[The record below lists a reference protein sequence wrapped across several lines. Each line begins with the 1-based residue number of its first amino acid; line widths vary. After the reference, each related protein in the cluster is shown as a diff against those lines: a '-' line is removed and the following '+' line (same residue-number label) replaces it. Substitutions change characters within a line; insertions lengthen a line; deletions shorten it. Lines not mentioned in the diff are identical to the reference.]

1 MLSTVLLNLVS
12 LLDIAMLGRL
22 GAEAVAAV
30 GYATQFYFLL
40 QSVLAAV
47 GFACV
52 ALISQSLGAGDA
64 QRARRILGACL
75 AVALAAALLLGLP
88 IIAAPHLLLQL
99 LGASPAMAAVSSPY
113 LFWVVCASP
122 LLAISLTLE
131 SALRANKDTRTPML
145 VASAVTVIKI
155 AGNALLIFGLA
166 GFPELGVRGAG
177 IATFVSQVVGLLLF
191 TSVALAARPTSPLSM
206 RWADLRASRKHIRE
220 VARIAAPSVG
230 ERLAHTLS
238 LLVYFRVLSSFGPLA
253 IAIYTVGVRM
263 LSFSWIPGTAFGM
276 ASSALVGQAL
286 GAGQGDEAARSGW
299 RATRL
304 ALIVALSMAVLT
316 VQIPEVLAGLFTND
330 AELISG
336 LVPFLICLAA
346 CQPALQAHFAL
357 AGSLRGA
364 GDTWTPFVVS
374 TTVTWGVR
382 VPLATAVAWFQG
394 PVVFVWL
401 AMLVDHSIR
410 AAWLAL
416 AFRSGRWRSATE
428 R

>member
-52 ALISQSLGAGDA
+52 ALISQSLGASDIA
-64 QRARRILGACL
+64 RARRTLGACL
-75 AVALAAALLLGLP
+75 SVALAAALLLGLP

-113 LFWVVCASP
+113 LFWVVSASP

-145 VASAVTVIKI
+145 VASVVTVIKI

-177 IATFVSQVVGLLLF
+177 IATFVSQVVGLILF

-206 RWADLRASRKHIRE
+206 GWSDIRAARSHIRE
-220 VARIAAPSVG
+220 VTRIAAPSVG

-276 ASSALVGQAL
+276 SSSTLVGQAL
-286 GAGQGDEAARSGW
+286 GAGREDEARRAGW

-304 ALIVALSMAVLT
+304 ALIVALGMAILT
-316 VQIPEVLAGLFTND
+316 VQIPELLAGLFTND
-330 AELISG
+330 AELIAG

-382 VPLATAVAWFQG
+382 VPLATAVAWLQG

-416 AFRSGRWRSATE
+416 AFRGGRWRNAVE